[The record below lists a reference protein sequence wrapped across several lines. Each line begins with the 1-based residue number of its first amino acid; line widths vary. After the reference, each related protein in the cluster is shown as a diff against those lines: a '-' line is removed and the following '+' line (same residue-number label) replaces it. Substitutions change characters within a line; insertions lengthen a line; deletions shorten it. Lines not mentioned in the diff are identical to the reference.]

1 MNNKKFIITQD
12 ESVCHILIA
21 HGFRLLSNVCGVY
34 TFINHTTGNFN
45 FANIDA
51 TKIHFTD
58 NLSL

>member
-1 MNNKKFIITQD
+1 MPQKKFIVTQD
-12 ESVCHILIA
+12 ESVGKTLLA
-21 HGFRLLSNVCGVY
+21 NGFRLLSNVCGVY

-51 TKIHFTD
+51 TKIHFTN